1 MKMVQFVPDCVTQDP
16 QGLPTGAWRVQ
27 AQRPAGGSRGE
38 GTLRAT
44 PGTLVSP
51 LYRQGWPGPAG
62 PGNWPE
68 VTRGQTCGHGVATAP
83 ELSSALAP
91 CPALPCPRQ
100 RPPRALAT
108 PVSIG
113 ASAFI
118 SPLVSFSSHPCLSLP
133 LCFPVSLSASVSLV
147 SISLSTSLSISL
159 CLFISFYLCT
169 SLCLSLSQCD
179 SVSLLSFSPSL

>member
-1 MKMVQFVPDCVTQDP
+1 MVQFVPDCVTQDP

-68 VTRGQTCGHGVATAP
+68 VTQGQTCGHGVATAP

-91 CPALPCPRQ
+91 CPALPCPV
-100 RPPRALAT
+100 L
-108 PVSIG
+108 VSVLLVPWPHL
-113 ASAFI
+113 
-118 SPLVSFSSHPCLSLP
+118 SPLEPLPSSLLWSPSLLTHISPCLS
-133 LCFPVSLSASVSLV
+133 AS
-147 SISLSTSLSISL
+147 
-159 CLFISFYLCT
+159 
-169 SLCLSLSQCD
+169 LSLSLHLSLWSLSLFLYLFLYLCVFLSLYLSLSLTV
-179 SVSLLSFSPSL
+179 SV